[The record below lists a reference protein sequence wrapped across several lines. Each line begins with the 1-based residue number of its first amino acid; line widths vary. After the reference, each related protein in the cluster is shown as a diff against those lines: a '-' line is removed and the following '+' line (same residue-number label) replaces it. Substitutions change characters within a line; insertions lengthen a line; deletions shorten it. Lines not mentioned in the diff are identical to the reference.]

1 MDRIT
6 DLLIG
11 LVIGFYLPKTVNI
24 FGINVHWAIVLLLI
38 VISLRLL
45 KKLAA
50 FLWKKKGK
58 KLVEKLITKLA
69 KMVKD
74 EIQKDDD
81 LAV

>member
-11 LVIGFYLPKTVNI
+11 LVFGFYLPKTVSI
-24 FGINVHWAIVLLLI
+24 FGVNVHWAIVLLLI

-50 FLWKKKGK
+50 FFWKKKGK
-58 KLVEKLITKLA
+58 KLIEKLITKLA